1 MISEIATLALVT
13 GSIYCMLALGF
24 TLIYSV
30 GRIENLAHGTIL
42 MVAAYVYWLFHE
54 GGPFRL
60 PFYIAFPI
68 AILSGACLDLAVYF
82 AIVKRNIKD
91 PTVVWISTYIFAFVM
106 ENVVGSTFSYAPFGI
121 LPIIRGSYKGP
132 ITVTGTGMLIICLN
146 AIVVSLFWLYM
157 TRSSMGRKIRGL
169 AVNFKGIVRQGIN
182 PRTPT
187 LTVWSI
193 SGVLCSIAGVLMGMF
208 THIDPYMWFFPLIM
222 SFSVVILGGLG
233 SIIGTIIASYIVGFV
248 ESTVVIG
255 FGEPR
260 LRMVIGMIILMVI
273 LLIRPRGLLGRE

>member
-1 MISEIATLALVT
+1 
-13 GSIYCMLALGF
+13 F
-24 TLIYSV
+24 
-30 GRIENLAHGTIL
+30 
-42 MVAAYVYWLFHE
+42 W
-54 GGPFRL
+54 
-60 PFYIAFPI
+60 FYIERA
-68 AILSGACLDLAVYF
+68 
-82 AIVKRNIKD
+82 
-91 PTVVWISTYIFAFVM
+91 
-106 ENVVGSTFSYAPFGI
+106 
-121 LPIIRGSYKGP
+121 
-132 ITVTGTGMLIICLN
+132 
-146 AIVVSLFWLYM
+146 
-157 TRSSMGRKIRGL
+157 SMGRKIRGL